1 MHYGR
6 VLTSKVA
13 GCIKPP
19 PALRHPQK
27 KEKDTTSPT
36 TTGRPKSTRSCKRCS
51 SIGASSFQN
60 KFLPAFSSDPP
71 VYSAPCGPSCDAL
84 LAKLCGC
91 AAHVLH
97 HSQCACALVYPKL
110 IDTLL
115 YRISDIRPDP
125 AMLHIEYILVTDGHK
140 LTALAFLFLFRHF

>member
-1 MHYGR
+1 MHYGH

-13 GCIKPP
+13 DCIKPP
-19 PALRHPQK
+19 PALGHPQK
-27 KEKDTTSPT
+27 KEKDKTSPT
-36 TTGRPKSTRSCKRCS
+36 TTGRPKSTRSCERCS

-71 VYSAPCGPSCDAL
+71 VYSAPCGPICDAL

-97 HSQCACALVYPKL
+97 HSQCACALVCPKL

-115 YRISDIRPDP
+115 LLLSSAPRQPLNMNDTFKISSI
-125 AMLHIEYILVTDGHK
+125 IILPFPGT
-140 LTALAFLFLFRHF
+140 FLR